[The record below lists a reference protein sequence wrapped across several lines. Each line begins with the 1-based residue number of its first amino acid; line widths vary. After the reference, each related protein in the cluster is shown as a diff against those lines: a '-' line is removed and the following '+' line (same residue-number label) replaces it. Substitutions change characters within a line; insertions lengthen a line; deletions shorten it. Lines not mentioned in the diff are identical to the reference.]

1 MKQPVKPTKK
11 KETTRVRSRNYC
23 FTDYKLLDFG
33 KLYELHKDIIRYM
46 CWGEERCPK
55 TKKIHYQGWIQMVNP
70 KNFNVVHKLLGGK
83 VHLERMKGTEVH
95 NEAYC
100 QKDKKFHVR
109 GVFRSQGFRSDLE
122 DIKKMLDSGNSM
134 LSVATEHFSD
144 YIRYYSGFGKYQEL
158 ILKEG
163 TKLFRKVMVIV
174 HTGKTGT
181 GKTRMAV
188 ASSPD
193 DHYMIQ
199 GGNLKW
205 WDGYNDEKTLIIDE
219 YSNQIPITELL
230 GILDGY
236 QLRLPVK
243 GGFTY
248 ANWETVY
255 ITTNLTT
262 LHPNAKQ
269 EHIDA
274 LCRRV
279 SEIRDF

>member
-1 MKQPVKPTKK
+1 MEPVKPTKK
-11 KETTRVRSRNYC
+11 KVKSRVRSRNYC

-33 KLYELHKDIIRYM
+33 TTYELHKDIIRYL

-55 TKKIHYQGWIQMVNP
+55 TKKIHYQGWIQMVNQ
-70 KNFNVVHKLLGGK
+70 KDFNVVHKLLGGK
-83 VHLERMKGTEVH
+83 LHLERMMGTEVQ

-100 QKDKKFHVR
+100 RKQGKFHVR
-109 GVFRSQGFRSDLE
+109 GEFRTQGFRSDLE
-122 DIKKMLDSGNSM
+122 DIKKMLDSGDSM

-144 YIRYYSGFGKYQEL
+144 YIRYYSGFAKYQEL
-158 ILKEG
+158 ILKEK
-163 TKLFRKVMVIV
+163 TKAFRKVMVIV

-188 ASSPD
+188 ESSD

-199 GGNLKW
+199 GGHLKW
-205 WDGYNDEKTLIIDE
+205 WDGYNGEKTLIIDE
-219 YSNQIPITELL
+219 YSNQISITELL

-255 ITTNLTT
+255 ITTNLST
-262 LHPNAKQ
+262 LHPSARQ

-279 SEIRDF
+279 NTIVNF